1 MALIGNTVH
10 VHNAQEFAETGKYIC
25 VFDPLDGSSRSVPEM
40 HASVVVAVDLHHRG
54 NVDAGIPVGTIFG
67 VFEAWMRGM
76 DYSYT
81 SSSYQEPNMAEC
93 ELPEDL
99 SAGLTDEQQ
108 RHSKTEFCGG
118 GGGGRE
124 MLWHWSRELV
134 QHGKLRQPRP
144 VSPCHCPEVSRRHVA
159 ARKGQGHTTHRT
171 IQLWFTRFGHTFM
184 SLKVASLGS
193 DS

>member
-10 VHNAQEFAETGKYIC
+10 VHSAQEFAETGKYIC

-118 GGGGRE
+118 GGGAGNA
-124 MLWHWSRELV
+124 LALV
-134 QHGKLRQPRP
+134 QGACAAWQTPSTAPSVPLSLPRG
-144 VSPCHCPEVSRRHVA
+144 VSQARCSPERTGSHHTSYNPALVHSLWTYLHV
-159 ARKGQGHTTHRT
+159 T
-171 IQLWFTRFGHTFM
+171 
-184 SLKVASLGS
+184 
-193 DS
+193 